1 MAETATTKKKP
12 LSLNDR
18 IRLLSASHSRRPP
31 PPPKSDFIGEGDF
44 QPSFNLESPP
54 QNEAVVVDDTFG
66 FTRFYGIVDLDSF
79 SDTTR
84 LSKEDDAVDHS
95 ASTCSAIVEVDM
107 HGDTAKP
114 LKENVSVSAEEDDS
128 NHESNSSFLAKAD
141 VDSHRGEEHVQPAF
155 NLESPP
161 QKHAVVDDSAYFPQ
175 FSGIADLDSCADSTK
190 LSQESVQIS
199 AGTVDS
205 DHESNPSFLDIT
217 DTNPHHEKPKAEKV
231 KIEGRRRLCKLSTQ
245 SNENDADHAKEES
258 HQLFDVSDFSSSPRG
273 NDLGCGGHEIR
284 DILNDLSSRLE
295 FLSIEKKK
303 TSRTIDLKAAPSVDD
318 FAEAVKDKGA
328 DQKKDVTAENEYA
341 SAGSSFAGSSD
352 QSRSSVEADNE
363 PSKTVKNDMSA
374 EFDWHDFGEVTK
386 PSSNFQGN
394 TPQSISKN
402 VNEHFAY
409 NVKDEFDI
417 HHGQSK
423 SEFDL
428 HNFSEVT
435 KPSGNLKE
443 KAPRS
448 ISRNVVE
455 KSDVSHR
462 QSAFSFKDEFDIDT
476 LAEVNKPSK
485 IVPQKEP
492 KSVRAIFEE
501 SAVSRKKAAYKLKN
515 DYDED
520 DCVEVGS
527 HGWKRAEQR
536 HDGVANKGFAGSR
549 MVEVVDDDNEVVLR
563 DDHSFILKDPRS
575 NFELPPKIS
584 KMLYP
589 HQREGLKW
597 LWSLHCQGKGGILG
611 DDMGLGKTMQIA
623 GYLAGMFHSR
633 LIKRAMIVA
642 PKTLIPHWIKELS
655 VVGLSKMIKEYFGT
669 CPKLRHYELQ
679 YLLQDKGILL
689 TTYDIVRNNTKQ
701 LCGAQICDEDD
712 APLWDYMILD
722 EGHLI
727 KNPSTQR
734 AKSLLEI
741 PCVHRIIISGTPIQN
756 NLKELWALFN
766 FCCPDLL
773 GDKQGFKEKYEN
785 PILRGNDKKASERDK
800 RVGSMVAKELRDRIQ
815 PYFLRRMKSEVFS
828 EDGITES
835 TKLSRKN
842 EMIVWLRL
850 TSSQRHLYE
859 AFLRS
864 EIVLS
869 AFDGS
874 PLAAITIL
882 KKICDHPYLL
892 TKRAAEDLLEGMDS
906 MLNQE
911 DRGLAEKLATH
922 AANLTDEDD
931 FQENNANV
939 SCKISFILSL
949 LENLIPEGHN
959 VLIFSQT
966 RKMLNLI
973 QESLVA
979 HGFEFLRIDGTT
991 KANDRLKIVNEF
1003 QEGHSAP
1010 IFLLTSQVGGLGL
1023 TLTKADRVI
1032 VVDPAWN
1039 PSTDNQSVDRAYR
1052 IGQKKN
1058 VVVYRLITCGT
1069 IEEKMYRMQVFK
1081 GGLFKTATEHKEQ
1094 TRYFTQQDLKELFSL
1109 PKDGFDISPT
1119 QIQLHAE
1126 HGDQISMSNDLKDH
1140 IKLLESFGIGGVS
1153 DHSLLYSKSDPT
1165 PSGPIEEEEIRRSTT
1180 SNRHFGGSSTER
1192 PVDGSQ
1198 YAFKPKEVKTQ
1209 IVNSSPKTPDSM
1221 SESEIKDRI
1230 RRLSQL
1236 LSNKAT
1242 VSKLPD
1248 KGERLRKQ
1256 MSELAVEL
1264 ENLVTP
1270 EKDNDIIELD
1280 DVADKMQRSLHV
1292 VTSSSTTHETQLK
1305 VVTSSSTTLSKLII
1319 WLWDGLELE
1328 FEWARE
1334 ICELLKGLEVSEE
1347 VTFMTG
1353 CWALWERRNKWVFE
1367 EEHKGLDTIV
1377 RRAEEL
1383 IREMGEGAKKDEM
1396 GESVD
1401 REKPPIGEVK
1411 TYRDMLQ
1418 WGLMIQK
1425 ELMGLKEAIR
1435 RGTDYRDITLENDWA
1450 MDC

>member
-31 PPPKSDFIGEGDF
+31 PPPSSHFIGGENF

-54 QNEAVVVDDTFG
+54 QNDTTDFP
-66 FTRFYGIVDLDSF
+66 RFSGIVDLDSF
-79 SDTTR
+79 SDVTR
-84 LSKEDDAVDHS
+84 LSKEDDAVEQ
-95 ASTCSAIVEVDM
+95 STPDLSAIADFDL
-107 HGDTAKP
+107 HGDVTKP
-114 LKENVSVSAEEDDS
+114 LKHNVGVSAWKDDS
-128 NHESNSSFLAKAD
+128 NHD
-141 VDSHRGEEHVQPAF
+141 
-155 NLESPP
+155 
-161 QKHAVVDDSAYFPQ
+161 
-175 FSGIADLDSCADSTK
+175 
-190 LSQESVQIS
+190 
-199 AGTVDS
+199 
-205 DHESNPSFLDIT
+205 SNPSFLADSHHDVAKLSKEDNTVDPSAPDFSAIGSFHLHSGTTKLSKDNVQVSAGNYDSDHASNPSFPADT
-217 DTNPHHEKPKAEKV
+217 DSNPPHEKPKTEKV
-231 KIEGRRRLCKLSTQ
+231 KIEGRRRLCKVSTQ
-245 SNENDADHAKEES
+245 SNENDTDHAKEES
-258 HQLFDVSDFSSSPRG
+258 HQFFDVSDFSSPPLG
-273 NDLGCGGHEIR
+273 KDLGCGGYQIR

-303 TSRTIDLKAAPSVDD
+303 TSRTVDLKAVPSVDE
-318 FAEAVKDKGA
+318 FAETVKDNGA
-328 DQKKDVTAENEYA
+328 DQKKDVTVENEYA

-352 QSRSSVEADNE
+352 QSRSSSEADNGQ
-363 PSKTVKNDMSA
+363 SKTAKNDLA
-374 EFDWHDFGEVTK
+374 TKFDWHNFGEVTK
-386 PSSNFQGN
+386 PSSNFEGKV
-394 TPQSISKN
+394 PQNMGRN
-402 VNEHFAY
+402 VNEKPSVSSRHSAY
-409 NVKDEFDI
+409 SFKDEIDI
-417 HHGQSK
+417 DHGQSK
-423 SEFDL
+423 SEVVWHDFA
-428 HNFSEVT
+428 EVT
-435 KPSGNLKE
+435 KQSCNLKG

-455 KSDVSHR
+455 KSAVSHR
-462 QSAFSFKDEFDIDT
+462 QTVYSFKDDFDIDT
-476 LAEVNKPSK
+476 LAQVNQPRKN
-485 IVPQKEP
+485 VPRKEP
-492 KSVRAIFEE
+492 KSVSTVFEE
-501 SAVSRKKAAYKLKN
+501 SAVSHKKTAHKLKN
-515 DYDED
+515 DNDED

-527 HGWKRAEQR
+527 HGWKRA
-536 HDGVANKGFAGSR
+536 GVANMGFASSR
-549 MVEVVDDDNEVVLR
+549 VAEIVDGDEVVLR
-563 DDHSFILKDPRS
+563 SDNAFILKDPRS
-575 NFELPPKIS
+575 SFELSPKIS

-655 VVGLSKMIKEYFGT
+655 VVGLSKMIKEYFGA
-669 CPKLRHYELQ
+669 CPKLRNYELQ
-679 YLLQDKGILL
+679 YVFQEKGILL

-701 LCGAQICDEDD
+701 LCGGQFYDEDD
-712 APLWDYMILD
+712 VPLWDYMILD

-741 PCVHRIIISGTPIQN
+741 PCAHRIIISGTPIQN

-828 EDGITES
+828 EDGTTES

-842 EMIVWLRL
+842 EIIVWLRL

-911 DRGLAEKLATH
+911 DRSLAEKLATH
-922 AANLTDEDD
+922 AANLTGEDD

-973 QESLVA
+973 QESLVTR
-979 HGFEFLRIDGTT
+979 GFEFLRIDGTT

-1003 QEGHSAP
+1003 QEGHGAP

-1140 IKLLESFGIGGVS
+1140 IKFLESFGIGGVS
-1153 DHSLLYSKSDPT
+1153 DHGLLYSKSEPT
-1165 PSGPIEEEEIRRSTT
+1165 PSGPIEEEEIRRRSTT
-1180 SNRHFGGSSTER
+1180 SNRHFGGSSTDL
-1192 PVDGSQ
+1192 PVNGSQ

-1209 IVNSSPKTPDSM
+1209 IVNSSPKTPDNM

-1248 KGERLRKQ
+1248 KGEKLRKQ

-1270 EKDNDIIELD
+1270 EKDNEIIELD
-1280 DVADKMQRSLHV
+1280 DVADQMRSSLHV
-1292 VTSSSTTHETQLK
+1292 
-1305 VVTSSSTTLSKLII
+1305 
-1319 WLWDGLELE
+1319 
-1328 FEWARE
+1328 
-1334 ICELLKGLEVSEE
+1334 
-1347 VTFMTG
+1347 
-1353 CWALWERRNKWVFE
+1353 
-1367 EEHKGLDTIV
+1367 
-1377 RRAEEL
+1377 
-1383 IREMGEGAKKDEM
+1383 
-1396 GESVD
+1396 
-1401 REKPPIGEVK
+1401 
-1411 TYRDMLQ
+1411 
-1418 WGLMIQK
+1418 
-1425 ELMGLKEAIR
+1425 
-1435 RGTDYRDITLENDWA
+1435 
-1450 MDC
+1450 